1 MFWKYGKSF
10 IKVLLNNIFTKYV
23 FFFIIV
29 FGGIVKKY
37 FGYIG
42 FLIIILLFFIYFLF
56 SNKLDLY
63 SKDLFYM
70 DTYINVKFYL
80 DNRNKANSIMEGIDN
95 IYREYHELT
104 DRYNSYD
111 GVNNVYYINH
121 NDSKVEEIVLDSRLY
136 DMIKYA
142 YDFGKTNSLFDINM
156 GGVIDVWKKYRDKG
170 EGVPSISELKKAN
183 KRHDIVLLGDNKIK
197 NNHPN
202 IDLGGVS
209 KGYTTQ
215 VVSDYLRS
223 NGIRYFLI
231 NAGGN
236 VSCGDAYKKNYYKI
250 GIQSPDDNG
259 IIGSLNGTNISVVTS
274 GGYERNYIY
283 DGHVYHHIIDP
294 NTLFPGDKMKSVT
307 VVSSDSGVAD
317 MLSTTLFLMDVDDGL
332 EFLKGYDA
340 EAIFVLNDKSIVKSE
355 GFSKYE

>member
-1 MFWKYGKSF
+1 M
-10 IKVLLNNIFTKYV
+10 NKYV
-23 FFFIIV
+23 FFFIIIN
-29 FGGIVKKY
+29 GEIMKKY
-37 FGYIG
+37 LGIIG
-42 FLIIILLFFIYFLF
+42 FIVIILLFCIYFLF
-56 SNKLDLY
+56 NNKLDLY

-70 DTYINVKFYL
+70 DTIINVKFYS
-80 DNRNKANSIMEGIDN
+80 DNKDKANEIMAGIDD

-121 NDSKVEEIVLDSRLY
+121 NDSKNEEIVLDSRLY

-142 YDFGKTNSLFDINM
+142 YDFGKSNDLFDINM

-170 EGVPSISELKKAN
+170 EGIPSIDELKKAN

-209 KGYTTQ
+209 KGYTTE
-215 VVSDYLRS
+215 VVSKYLRD
-223 NGIRYFLI
+223 NGIKYFLI

-236 VSCGDAYKKNYYKI
+236 VSAGDSYLKDYYKI
-250 GIQSPDDNG
+250 GIQSPDGNG
-259 IIGSLNGTNISVVTS
+259 VIGVLKGTNISVVTS
-274 GGYERNYIY
+274 GGYERNYEY
-283 DGHVYHHIIDP
+283 EGHMYHHIINP
-294 NTLFPGDKMKSVT
+294 NTLFPSEYMKSVT
-307 VVSSDSGVAD
+307 VISSDSGLSD

-332 EFLKGYDA
+332 EFLKKYDA
-340 EAIFVLNDKSIVKSE
+340 EAIFVMNDNSIVKSE